1 MLLTKTLLAMN
12 ATLPSTQIQIPWVES
27 PFFDAELKAADL
39 DAATEAMVRNYA
51 EQGYVIIDPQIDDA
65 TIDRALAQIKPDFE
79 KHKTNRLQDAWQDH
93 EAIKKIA
100 VAPRVLEILEI
111 LYRRRPIPFQTLN
124 FSTGSQQRTHS
135 DSIHFNSVPE
145 RYLAGVWI
153 ALEDVHDGNGPLHY
167 YPASHK
173 LPFYDLSIL
182 GMKGSTSSSIEDM
195 LANYYTRYED
205 FIQELVA
212 QKHLE
217 KKVLNLKKGQ
227 ALIWSANLL
236 HGGEMITL
244 PGSTRYTQV
253 NHFYFEGCAYYRPMR
268 TDMALERIS
277 IQKVMDIGT
286 GKEVQSNYLGT
297 PIKHVGYSY
306 KMYLPESLMRKVIPS
321 NLRQWV
327 RRIINK

>member
-1 MLLTKTLLAMN
+1 MLLTKPLLAMN

-51 EQGYVIIDPQIDDA
+51 EQGYVIIDPQIDDE

-182 GMKGSTSSSIEDM
+182 G
-195 LANYYTRYED
+195 
-205 FIQELVA
+205 
-212 QKHLE
+212 
-217 KKVLNLKKGQ
+217 
-227 ALIWSANLL
+227 
-236 HGGEMITL
+236 
-244 PGSTRYTQV
+244 
-253 NHFYFEGCAYYRPMR
+253 
-268 TDMALERIS
+268 
-277 IQKVMDIGT
+277 
-286 GKEVQSNYLGT
+286 
-297 PIKHVGYSY
+297 
-306 KMYLPESLMRKVIPS
+306 
-321 NLRQWV
+321 
-327 RRIINK
+327 

>member
-1 MLLTKTLLAMN
+1 MSSLQM
-12 ATLPSTQIQIPWVES
+12 QIPWVES
-27 PFFDAELKAADL
+27 PFFEAELDRADF
-39 DAATEAMVRNYA
+39 DKETKEMIRFYS
-51 EQGYVIIDPQIDDA
+51 EYGYVIIDPQIDDA
-65 TIDRALAQIKPDFE
+65 LINRAIDQVKPDFAT
-79 KHKTNRLQDAWQDH
+79 HNTNRLQDSWKDH
-93 EAIKKIA
+93 DAVKKIA
-100 VAPRVLEILEI
+100 TAPRVLEILQI
-111 LYRRRPIPFQTLN
+111 LYGRRPIPFQTLN

-145 RYLAGVWI
+145 RYLAGVWV

-167 YPASHK
+167 YPASHR

-182 GMKGSTSSSIEDM
+182 GIKGSTSESIEDM
-195 LANYYTRYED
+195 LANYYARYED
-205 FIQELVA
+205 FIEQLVV

-236 HGGEMITL
+236 HGGEKITV

-253 NHFYFEGCAYYRPMR
+253 NHFYFENCAYYRPMK

-277 IQKVMDIGT
+277 IQKVMDIST

-297 PIKHVGYSY
+297 PIKYVGYSY
-306 KMYLPESLMRKVIPS
+306 KLYLPEGIMRKLIPA
-321 NLRQWV
+321 NFRQWA
-327 RRIINK
+327 RKMINR

>member
-1 MLLTKTLLAMN
+1 
-12 ATLPSTQIQIPWVES
+12 
-27 PFFDAELKAADL
+27 
-39 DAATEAMVRNYA
+39 
-51 EQGYVIIDPQIDDA
+51 
-65 TIDRALAQIKPDFE
+65 
-79 KHKTNRLQDAWQDH
+79 
-93 EAIKKIA
+93 
-100 VAPRVLEILEI
+100 
-111 LYRRRPIPFQTLN
+111 
-124 FSTGSQQRTHS
+124 
-135 DSIHFNSVPE
+135 
-145 RYLAGVWI
+145 
-153 ALEDVHDGNGPLHY
+153 LHY

-253 NHFYFEGCAYYRPMR
+253 NHFYFEGCAYYRPMQ

>member
-1 MLLTKTLLAMN
+1 
-12 ATLPSTQIQIPWVES
+12 
-27 PFFDAELKAADL
+27 
-39 DAATEAMVRNYA
+39 
-51 EQGYVIIDPQIDDA
+51 
-65 TIDRALAQIKPDFE
+65 
-79 KHKTNRLQDAWQDH
+79 
-93 EAIKKIA
+93 
-100 VAPRVLEILEI
+100 
-111 LYRRRPIPFQTLN
+111 
-124 FSTGSQQRTHS
+124 
-135 DSIHFNSVPE
+135 
-145 RYLAGVWI
+145 
-153 ALEDVHDGNGPLHY
+153 
-167 YPASHK
+167 
-173 LPFYDLSIL
+173 
-182 GMKGSTSSSIEDM
+182 MKGSTSSSIEDM

-253 NHFYFEGCAYYRPMR
+253 NHFYFEGCAYYRPMQ

>member
-1 MLLTKTLLAMN
+1 MSSLQMQT
-12 ATLPSTQIQIPWVES
+12 PWVES
-27 PFFDAELKAADL
+27 PFFEAELEKSNYDAETK
-39 DAATEAMVRNYA
+39 EMIRYYSEN
-51 EQGYVIIDPQIDDA
+51 GYVIIDPQIDDEL
-65 TIDRALAQIKPDFE
+65 IDRAIAQVKPDFE
-79 KHKTNRLQDAWQDH
+79 KLNTNRLQDAWQDH
-93 EAIKKIA
+93 EAVKKIA
-100 VAPRVLEILEI
+100 TAPRVMEILQI
-111 LYRRRPIPFQTLN
+111 LYGRKPIPFQTLN

-145 RYLAGVWI
+145 RYLAGVWV

-167 YPASHK
+167 YPASHR

-182 GMKGSTSSSIEDM
+182 GIKGSTSASIEDM
-195 LANYYTRYED
+195 LTNYYSRYED
-205 FIQELVA
+205 FIEQLVA
-212 QKHLE
+212 QKQLD

-236 HGGEMITL
+236 HGGEKITV

-253 NHFYFEGCAYYRPMR
+253 NHFYFENCAYYRPMK

-277 IQKVMDIGT
+277 IQKVMDIST

-297 PIKHVGYSY
+297 PIKYVGYSY
-306 KMYLPESLMRKVIPS
+306 KMYLPEGIMRKVIPS

-327 RRIINK
+327 RKIINK

>member
-1 MLLTKTLLAMN
+1 MSTE
-12 ATLPSTQIQIPWVES
+12 LPSLKVQIPWVES
-27 PFFDAELKAADL
+27 PFFETELKAANL
-39 DAATEAMVRNYA
+39 DPETAEMVRNYS
-51 EQGYVIIDPQIDDA
+51 EQGYVIIDPQISDEL
-65 TIDRALAQIKPDFE
+65 IDRAVAQIKPDFE
-79 KHKTNRLQDAWQDH
+79 KRKTNRLQDAWQDH
-93 EAIKKIA
+93 DAIKEIA
-100 VAPRVLEILEI
+100 TAPRVMEILQI
-111 LYRRRPIPFQTLN
+111 LYRRKPIPFQTLN

-167 YPASHK
+167 YPASHR

-195 LANYYTRYED
+195 LANYYIRYED
-205 FIQELVA
+205 FIEQLVS
-212 QKHLE
+212 QKHLD

-236 HGGEMITL
+236 HGGEKITI

-253 NHFYFEGCAYYRPMR
+253 NHFYFENCAYYRPMQ

-277 IQKVMDIGT
+277 IQKVTDIST
-286 GKEVQSNYLGT
+286 GKDVQSNYLGT

-306 KMYLPESLMRKVIPS
+306 KMYLPESVMRRVIPS

-327 RRIINK
+327 KRIINK

>member
-1 MLLTKTLLAMN
+1 MSNSL
-12 ATLPSTQIQIPWVES
+12 QIQTPWVES
-27 PFFDAELKAADL
+27 PFFESELKEANL
-39 DAATEAMVRNYA
+39 DPETAEMVRHYS
-51 EQGYVIIDPQIDDA
+51 EKGYVIIDPQLDDEL
-65 TIDRALAQIKPDFE
+65 IDRALEQIKPEFA
-79 KHKTNRLQDAWQDH
+79 KQNTNRLQDAWKDH
-93 EAIKKIA
+93 EAIRQIA
-100 VAPRVLEILEI
+100 IAPRVMEILQI

-167 YPASHK
+167 FPASHR

-182 GMKGSTSSSIEDM
+182 GMKGSASSSIEDM

-205 FIQELVA
+205 FIEELVK

-236 HGGEMITL
+236 HGGERITV

-253 NHFYFEGCAYYRPMR
+253 NHFYFENCAYYRPMR

-277 IQKVMDIGT
+277 IQQVTDIAT
-286 GKEVQSNYLGT
+286 GEEVRSNYLGT
-297 PIKHVGYSY
+297 PINYVGYSY
-306 KMYLPESLMRKVIPS
+306 KMYLPENVMRKIIPS

-327 RRIINK
+327 RKIINK

>member
-1 MLLTKTLLAMN
+1 M
-12 ATLPSTQIQIPWVES
+12 SSIQMQTPWVES
-27 PFFDAELKAADL
+27 PFFETELQNANL
-39 DAATEAMVRNYA
+39 DPETAAMVKFYSEN
-51 EQGYVIIDPQIDDA
+51 GYVIIDPEIDDEL
-65 TIDRALAQIKPDFE
+65 IERALLEIKPEFE
-79 KHKTNRLQDAWQDH
+79 KNNTNRLQDAWKAH
-93 EAIKKIA
+93 NAIKQIA
-100 VAPRVLEILEI
+100 TAPRVLEILQT

-145 RYLAGVWI
+145 RYMAGVWI

-167 YPASHK
+167 YPARHR

-195 LANYYTRYED
+195 LANYYNRYED
-205 FIQELVA
+205 FIEELVS

-236 HGGEMITL
+236 HGGEKITI

-253 NHFYFEGCAYYRPMR
+253 NHFYFENCAYYRPMK

-277 IQKVMDIGT
+277 IQKVTDIST
-286 GKEVQSNYLGT
+286 GQEVQSNYLGT
-297 PIKHVGYSY
+297 PIKYVGYSY
-306 KMYLPESLMRKVIPS
+306 KMYLPGTLLRKIIPS
-321 NLRQWV
+321 NFRQWV
-327 RRIINK
+327 QKVINK

>member
-1 MLLTKTLLAMN
+1 M
-12 ATLPSTQIQIPWVES
+12 SSIQMQTPWVES
-27 PFFDAELKAADL
+27 PFFETELQNANL
-39 DAATEAMVRNYA
+39 DPETAAMVKFYSEN
-51 EQGYVIIDPQIDDA
+51 GYVIIDPQIDDEL
-65 TIDRALAQIKPDFE
+65 IERALQEIKPDFV
-79 KHKTNRLQDAWQDH
+79 KNNTNRLQDAWKEH
-93 EAIKKIA
+93 EAIKQIA
-100 VAPRVLEILEI
+100 VAPRVLEILQT

-145 RYLAGVWI
+145 RYMAGVWI

-167 YPASHK
+167 YPASHR

-195 LANYYTRYED
+195 LANYYNRYED
-205 FIQELVA
+205 FIEELVS

-236 HGGEMITL
+236 HGGEKITI

-253 NHFYFEGCAYYRPMR
+253 NHFYFENCAYYRPMK

-277 IQKVMDIGT
+277 IQKVTDIST

-297 PIKHVGYSY
+297 PIKYVGYSY
-306 KMYLPESLMRKVIPS
+306 KMYLPGTLLRKIIPS
-321 NLRQWV
+321 NFRQWV
-327 RRIINK
+327 QKAINK